1 VHLQIAA
8 REISVYSK
16 VVSDHEGRAPVPDT
30 SFLRNLERVRGRPQP
45 RWRGA
50 NGQRLYEWDA
60 RHGHV
65 EVYNSRG
72 HHLGVADATSG
83 KLIGAP
89 VAGRKIDV

>member
-1 VHLQIAA
+1 MS
-8 REISVYSK
+8 E
-16 VVSDHEGRAPVPDT
+16 HEGRASLPED
-30 SFLRNLERVRGRPQP
+30 SFLRSLERVRGRPRP
-45 RWRGA
+45 RWRSK

-72 HHLGVADATSG
+72 HHLGVADAVRG
-83 KLIGAP
+83 KLIGPA